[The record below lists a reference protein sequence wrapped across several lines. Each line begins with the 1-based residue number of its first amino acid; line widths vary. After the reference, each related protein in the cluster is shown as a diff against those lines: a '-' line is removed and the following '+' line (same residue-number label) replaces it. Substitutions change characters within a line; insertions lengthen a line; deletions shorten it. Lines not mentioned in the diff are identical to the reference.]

1 MDEINEDERFEKF
14 ETLLNPWFKNEK
26 SLELIFKKLH
36 E

>member
-1 MDEINEDERFEKF
+1 MDEINEDERFG
-14 ETLLNPWFKNEK
+14 TLVNPWILNEK